1 MRFERTLRA
10 AELTVSLAAS
20 GGTSYLV
27 LADTAGGSEARIVD
41 GELGGVSRYEFADGA
56 VLDHAQLMAEAQ
68 SDGLGLTGSGTA
80 DRLIGSRAADS
91 LSGGAGADVLQGQG
105 GDDAYLFNL
114 GDGQDR
120 IDDPEGRN
128 VLRFGPGIAPASVS
142 LVNYPEGWS
151 LLAYGDQGPGV
162 KFPAGLSNSS
172 AIDISGRS
180 RWRYSA

>member
-1 MRFERTLRA
+1 MEKDDQI
-10 AELTVSLAAS
+10 VIDN
-20 GGTSYLV
+20 Y
-27 LADTAGGSEARIVD
+27 DTFAD
-41 GELGGVSRYEFADGA
+41 GELGGVSLYEFADGA

-68 SDGLGLTGSGTA
+68 SDGLGLTGSGAA

-151 LLAYGDQGPGV
+151 LLAYGDQGDALRIEAGVLGAGKTRSAGYGDKSRSPGDGEQKV
-162 KFPAGLSNSS
+162 AN
-172 AIDISGRS
+172 DCE
-180 RWRYSA
+180 WRIAA